1 MTSKKICLSLDL
13 KKNDEYFKKVLD
25 YMDTV
30 SPISK
35 QTNKKRQ
42 KKDNKILT
50 ELKTGALED
59 C

>member
-1 MTSKKICLSLDL
+1 
-13 KKNDEYFKKVLD
+13 
-25 YMDTV
+25 MDTV

-50 ELKTGALED
+50 ELKTGVLED